1 MHPNYITELNE
12 HNFESTLQQSMEQPI
27 VFYFWAPIS
36 PESNGILPIM
46 EKIAHEYAGAFT
58 LALIDCE
65 KEQLIAAQFGIHTLP
80 TIALFSQGQPVDG
93 LAGMQSEESIRQ
105 MLAPHLPNQAELAL
119 KQAKLLIQEEKY
131 LEAIA
136 QLKPLQATLEQN
148 GEFKL
153 ALAQCYVET
162 QQFDLAEPIL
172 ASVLMQDQDATY
184 KSLVA
189 KIELFKQA
197 ADTPEI
203 RELQAAH
210 EAEPANFA
218 IAYELAIKLS
228 QINKQEEALTLLIM
242 ILRADLNYAK
252 GDAKK
257 TMMDIL
263 TALGQGNEI
272 AARFRRQLY
281 ALLY

>member
-1 MHPNYITELNE
+1 MHPDYITKLNE
-12 HNFESTLQQSMEQPI
+12 HNFESVLEQSREKPI
-27 VFYFWAPIS
+27 VFYFWAPINA
-36 PESNGILPIM
+36 ESNSILPTM

-80 TIALFSQGQPVDG
+80 TIALFSNGQPVDG
-93 LAGMQSEESIRQ
+93 LAGMQTEESIRQ
-105 MLAPHLPNQAELAL
+105 MLAPHLPNQAQLAL
-119 KQAKLLIQEEKY
+119 NQANILIQEEKY

-136 QLKPLQATLEQN
+136 ALKPLQAALEQS

-153 ALAQCYVET
+153 ALAKCYVET

-184 KSLVA
+184 KSLIA

-203 RELQAAH
+203 RDLQAAH
-210 EAEPANFA
+210 KADPTNLAT
-218 IAYELAIKLS
+218 AYELAIKLS
-228 QINKQEEALTLLIM
+228 QINKQEDALTLLIM
-242 ILRADLNYAK
+242 ILRADLQYAK

>member
-1 MHPNYITELNE
+1 MHPNYITELSE
-12 HNFESTLQQSMEQPI
+12 HNFESVLQQSMEQPI
-27 VFYFWAPIS
+27 VFYFWAPTS
-36 PESNGILPIM
+36 PESNSLLPSI

-80 TIALFSQGQPVDG
+80 TIALFSQGQPLDG

-105 MLAPHLPNQAELAL
+105 MLAPHLPNQAQLAL
-119 KQAKLLIQEEKY
+119 NQINILIQEEKY

-136 QLKPLQATLEQN
+136 TLKPLQAEL
-148 GEFKL
+148 GESGTFKL
-153 ALAQCYVET
+153 ALAKCYVET

-184 KSLVA
+184 KSLIA
-189 KIELFKQA
+189 KLELFKQA

-210 EAEPANFA
+210 KADPTNFT
-218 IAYELAIKLS
+218 IAYELAITLS

-242 ILRADLNYAK
+242 ILRADLNYAN

-257 TMMDIL
+257 TMLDIL

>member
-1 MHPNYITELNE
+1 MHPDYITKLNE
-12 HNFESTLQQSMEQPI
+12 HNFESVLEQSREKPI
-27 VFYFWAPIS
+27 VFYFWAPINA
-36 PESNGILPIM
+36 ESNSILPTM

-80 TIALFSQGQPVDG
+80 TIALFSNGQPLDG
-93 LAGMQSEESIRQ
+93 LAGMQTEESIRQ
-105 MLAPHLPNQAELAL
+105 MLAPHLPNQAQLAL
-119 KQAKLLIQEEKY
+119 NQANILIQEEKY

-136 QLKPLQATLEQN
+136 ALKPLQAALEQS

-153 ALAQCYVET
+153 ALAKCYVET

-184 KSLVA
+184 KSLIA

-203 RELQAAH
+203 RDLQAAH
-210 EAEPANFA
+210 KADPTNLAT
-218 IAYELAIKLS
+218 AYELAIKLS
-228 QINKQEEALTLLIM
+228 QINKQEDALTLLIM
-242 ILRADLNYAK
+242 ILRADLQYAK

>member
-1 MHPNYITELNE
+1 MHPDYITRLNE
-12 HNFESTLQQSMEQPI
+12 HNFESVLEQSREKPI
-27 VFYFWAPIS
+27 VFYFWAPINA
-36 PESNGILPIM
+36 ESNSILPTM

-80 TIALFSQGQPVDG
+80 TIALFSNGQPVDG
-93 LAGMQSEESIRQ
+93 LAGMQTEESIRQ
-105 MLAPHLPNQAELAL
+105 MLAPHLPNQAQLAL
-119 KQAKLLIQEEKY
+119 NQANILIQEEKY

-136 QLKPLQATLEQN
+136 ALKPLQAALEQS

-153 ALAQCYVET
+153 ALAKCYVET

-184 KSLVA
+184 KSLIA

-203 RELQAAH
+203 RDLQAAH
-210 EAEPANFA
+210 KADPTNLAT
-218 IAYELAIKLS
+218 AYELAIKLS
-228 QINKQEEALTLLIM
+228 QINKQEDALTLLLM
-242 ILRADLNYAK
+242 ILRADLQYAQ